1 VQRAFRRRKEDLD
14 AARRKEAAQAAS
26 NKTFSPE
33 ELELAERF
41 PLFASLTPEQREVLV
56 LHFKPRTTRPA
67 KESSAQ
73 ERELIPF
80 ISSPRAARRFQW
92 LARTIKL
99 GPGDFLAKW
108 R

>member
-1 VQRAFRRRKEDLD
+1 VQRAFRRLKEDLD

-33 ELELAERF
+33 ELAERF

-56 LHFKPRTTRPA
+56 LHFKPRTARPG
-67 KESSAQ
+67 
-73 ERELIPF
+73 ERIIRAGERADSVYF
-80 ISSPRAARRFQW
+80 ISSGRAEVSVAG
-92 LARTIKL
+92 RTIKL

>member
-1 VQRAFRRRKEDLD
+1 VQRAFRRLKEDLD

-33 ELELAERF
+33 ELAERF

-56 LHFKPRTTRPA
+56 LHFKPRT
-67 KESSAQ
+67 AQ
-73 ERELIPF
+73 PGERIIRAGERADSVYF
-80 ISSPRAARRFQW
+80 ISSGRAEVSVAG
-92 LARTIKL
+92 RTIKL